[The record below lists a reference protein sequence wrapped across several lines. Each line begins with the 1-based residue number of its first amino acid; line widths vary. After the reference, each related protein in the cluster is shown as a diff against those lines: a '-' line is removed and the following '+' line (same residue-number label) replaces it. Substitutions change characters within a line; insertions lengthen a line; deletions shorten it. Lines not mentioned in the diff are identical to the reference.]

1 MNIQHTYMI
10 AYHPNQNVVIMVLMR
25 DLIFQNIKVV
35 LDWLILVSLVNEPVQ
50 HILCKVYG
58 FREGM

>member
-1 MNIQHTYMI
+1 MI